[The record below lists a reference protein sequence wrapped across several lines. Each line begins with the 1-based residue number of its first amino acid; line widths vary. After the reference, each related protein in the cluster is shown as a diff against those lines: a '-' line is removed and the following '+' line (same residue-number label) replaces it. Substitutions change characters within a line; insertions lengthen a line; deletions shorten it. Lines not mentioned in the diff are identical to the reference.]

1 MSKKIIKDT
10 LVLVAIVLISAVC
23 LSLVY
28 ETTKD
33 RIAEAEAEER
43 LESFRKVFESAS
55 DFEDKE
61 YEYPASDDGIIVTDA
76 LFARDGEGNELG
88 CVLSVTNPNGYGGD
102 IVISLG
108 FDKNGKITGMTVTS
122 MSETAGLGAKCQDE
136 VFQAQFSGLTSF
148 PIAFV
153 KGGGKTAENEIDALS
168 GATVTTKA
176 ITGSVNYAA
185 DFVRTVFGYGGQ

>member
-122 MSETAGLGAKCQDE
+122 MSETAGLGAKCQD
-136 VFQAQFSGLTSF
+136 VTWQGQFGGIDSF
-148 PIAFV
+148 PVEWV
-153 KGGGKTAENEIDALS
+153 KNGRTAENEIDALS